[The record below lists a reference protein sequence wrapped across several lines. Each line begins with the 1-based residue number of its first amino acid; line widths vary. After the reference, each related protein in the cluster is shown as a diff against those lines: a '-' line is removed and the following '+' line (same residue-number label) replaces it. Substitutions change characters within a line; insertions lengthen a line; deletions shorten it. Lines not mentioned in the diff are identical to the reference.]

1 MGGIIVIDFIDMKD
15 PKKRAQIH
23 AAIKSAMAVDRAK
36 HTILP
41 MSKFGLIQITRE
53 RVRPQMEI
61 SNQENCTTCGGTG
74 KMDSSVQLIDKIENE
89 VLYLWENMNQ
99 KSITLRANPLITAYF
114 KTGFPSK
121 RLSWYFKYKQW
132 LNLHEDADLP
142 LTGYHFE
149 NNQHQIIH
157 NEA

>member
-1 MGGIIVIDFIDMKD
+1 
-15 PKKRAQIH
+15 
-23 AAIKSAMAVDRAK
+23 MAVDRAK

-114 KTGFPSK
+114 KTGIPSK
-121 RLSWYFKYKQW
+121 RLSW